1 MYATTQRWFVSDG
14 TALRCSTGAE
24 FAIDAA
30 VDPREVALDGV

>member
-1 MYATTQRWFVSDG
+1 MLIGRCASG

-30 VDPREVALDGV
+30 VDPGEVALDGV